1 MRKIFLLLTFLL
13 SGVFTA
19 CEENC
24 GETECAND
32 PFMFTIF
39 REDGMD
45 LLNDP
50 SSTFNPESVKLY
62 FFEDGARTD
71 LAVSPQQNQEGHTL
85 AFQTF
90 LSNEEVTQYFLST
103 NISMP
108 DTIKL
113 DLEPDTKGCC
123 PSMKITAVHQ
133 NSRKLERDNAGY
145 SVMLP
150 APSEE

>member
-1 MRKIFLLLTFLL
+1 MLTFLF
-13 SGVFTA
+13 SGVLTA
-19 CEENC
+19 CEESC

-50 SSTFNPESVKLY
+50 SSTFDQESVKLY
-62 FFEDGARTD
+62 FFEGGSRTD
-71 LAVSPQQNQEGHTL
+71 LAVSPQQNGDGQTL
-85 AFQTF
+85 AFQAF

-113 DLEPDTKGCC
+113 DLEPDTQGCC

-133 NSRKLERDNAGY
+133 NSRKAERDNAGY
-145 SVMLP
+145 PFMLP